1 MELRACVDALK
12 PQLLSTLRQN
22 IQIPS
27 AHGEAED
34 GAPYG
39 ASVRD
44 SLVHVLDTA
53 RKLGFRTENM
63 DGHLGW
69 CEYGEGDEMVA
80 VLGHLDVVPAGD
92 GWSCDP
98 FGGELRDGKIWGR
111 GTTDDKGPAIAS
123 LFALAPC
130 GIPDSPSAAVSVSC
144 SAATRKPVPT
154 ISNTTLQ
161 TAARYP
167 SWASPRTAN
176 IRSST
181 AKRALSM

>member
-22 IQIPS
+22 IRIPS
-27 AHGEAED
+27 VQGDTEN

-39 ASVRD
+39 TSVRD

-69 CEYGEGDEMVA
+69 CEYGDGDEMVA

-98 FGGELRDGKIWGR
+98 FGGELRDEKNLGQRHHGR
-111 GTTDDKGPAIAS
+111 QRPRHCFPVCPGRSAGFRPS
-123 LFALAPC
+123 HPPPH
-130 GIPDSPSAAVSVSC
+130 PDSL
-144 SAATRKPVPT
+144 R
-154 ISNTTLQ
+154 LQ
-161 TAARYP
+161 
-167 SWASPRTAN
+167 
-176 IRSST
+176 
-181 AKRALSM
+181 

>member
-39 ASVRD
+39 ASVRE

-53 RKLGFRTENM
+53 RELGFRTENM

-80 VLGHLDVVPAGD
+80 VLGL
-92 GWSCDP
+92 
-98 FGGELRDGKIWGR
+98 
-111 GTTDDKGPAIAS
+111 S
-123 LFALAPC
+123 L
-130 GIPDSPSAAVSVSC
+130 IH
-144 SAATRKPVPT
+144 
-154 ISNTTLQ
+154 I
-161 TAARYP
+161 
-167 SWASPRTAN
+167 
-176 IRSST
+176 
-181 AKRALSM
+181 

>member
-22 IQIPS
+22 IRIPS
-27 AHGEAED
+27 VQGDAED

-39 ASVRD
+39 TSVRD

-123 LFALAPC
+123 LYALAALR
-130 GIPDSPSAAVSVSC
+130 DSGLP
-144 SAATRKPVPT
+144 
-154 ISNTTLQ
+154 
-161 TAARYP
+161 
-167 SWASPRTAN
+167 
-176 IRSST
+176 IRRRIRILFGCNEEAGSDDI
-181 AKRALSM
+181 KD

>member
-27 AHGEAED
+27 AQGEAED

-39 ASVRD
+39 ASVRE

-53 RKLGFRTENM
+53 RELGFRTENM

-98 FGGELRDGKIWGR
+98 FGGELRDGKSGAEAPR
-111 GTTDDKGPAIAS
+111 MTKAPPLPPCS
-123 LFALAPC
+123 LWPPC

-144 SAATRKPVPT
+144 SAAMKKPVPT

-161 TAARYP
+161 MAARYP

>member
-22 IQIPS
+22 IRIPS
-27 AHGEAED
+27 VQGDAED

-39 ASVRD
+39 TSVRD

-98 FGGELRDGKIWGR
+98 FGGELRDGKIWGKR
-111 GTTDDKGPAIAS
+111 HHRRQRPRHCLPVRSGRSAG
-123 LFALAPC
+123 FRAPH
-130 GIPDSPSAAVSVSC
+130 PPPYPY
-144 SAATRKPVPT
+144 PVW
-154 ISNTTLQ
+154 LQ
-161 TAARYP
+161 
-167 SWASPRTAN
+167 
-176 IRSST
+176 
-181 AKRALSM
+181 

>member
-27 AHGEAED
+27 VQGETED

-92 GWSCDP
+92 GWSCAP
-98 FGGELRDGKIWGR
+98 SAENCGAGKSGAEAPP
-111 GTTDDKGPAIAS
+111 DDKGPAIAS
-123 LFALAPC
+123 LFALAALRDSGLPIRRRIRILFGCNEEAGSDDIKILPC
-130 GIPDSPSAAVSVSC
+130 
-144 SAATRKPVPT
+144 
-154 ISNTTLQ
+154 
-161 TAARYP
+161 
-167 SWASPRTAN
+167 
-176 IRSST
+176 
-181 AKRALSM
+181 KRR